1 MKWIEGHSFILRI
14 MSKMDLVIGKQSK
27 TYADDNDERRIV
39 RQERRSLSQTKE
51 ARTARRNQLLIENEL
66 YEKAEGLL
74 YGPGIAD

>member
-1 MKWIEGHSFILRI
+1 

-66 YEKAEGLL
+66 YEKAERLL

>member
-1 MKWIEGHSFILRI
+1 